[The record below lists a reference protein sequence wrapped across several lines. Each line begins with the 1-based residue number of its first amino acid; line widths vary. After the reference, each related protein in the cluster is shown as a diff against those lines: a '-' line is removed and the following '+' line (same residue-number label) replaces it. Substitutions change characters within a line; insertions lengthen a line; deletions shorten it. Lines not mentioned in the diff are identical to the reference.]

1 MIINYYEKSLAFYS
15 EAEQFAKR
23 VHDYNLQSNSQL
35 GIMLLNLK
43 YGYEINI
50 EMLRT
55 IIIETRNLNLN
66 INYNYAIYI
75 KYIIA
80 NEAIPKELSLYWKKM
95 QYSDLLFYSSKSK
108 SEKYNLKLTVM

>member
-1 MIINYYEKSLAFYS
+1 MY
-15 EAEQFAKR
+15 
-23 VHDYNLQSNSQL
+23 SQL

-55 IIIETRNLNLN
+55 IIIETHNLNLN

-75 KYIIA
+75 KCIIA

-95 QYSDLLFYSSKSK
+95 QYSDLLLYSSKSK
-108 SEKYNLKLTVM
+108 SEKYNLKLTIM